1 VRGILSRV
9 ARRVATRWLRPK
21 FHTRLYPR
29 RNETSERCNGRAGE
43 SSRFST
49 SRISRDR
56 GNYIYI
62 CDIIYLHDERSLA
75 RVQDDAVFQKPSNWP
90 DAPTLAR
97 EDAGQRARS
106 FASRLRKEDI
116 ALAYR
121 LAVTVN
127 PNADGVPRRVNVINR
142 GTNRRA
148 LETAR
153 PVRSG
158 RIFYDLHV
166 SSS

>member
-9 ARRVATRWLRPK
+9 ARRVATRWSRLK

-29 RNETSERCNGRAGE
+29 RNETSERCSGRAGE
-43 SSRFST
+43 SW
-49 SRISRDR
+49 RISRDR

-62 CDIIYLHDERSLA
+62 CDIIYLRDERSLA

>member
-1 VRGILSRV
+1 VRSR
-9 ARRVATRWLRPK
+9 RRGG
-21 FHTRLYPR
+21 F
-29 RNETSERCNGRAGE
+29 RNHPTGRKGAG
-43 SSRFST
+43 
-49 SRISRDR
+49 
-56 GNYIYI
+56 
-62 CDIIYLHDERSLA
+62 HH
-75 RVQDDAVFQKPSNWP
+75 
-90 DAPTLAR
+90 
-97 EDAGQRARS
+97 ARS

-121 LAVTVN
+121 LAATVN
-127 PNADGVPRRVNVINR
+127 PNADGVPRRVNVINRVR